1 MERLLVLG
9 LPILDLTSRQTVFW
23 TVVLSFPIA
32 KVARLLG
39 EMAPQNW
46 PLVAG
51 AAPPKTLSG
60 LVESPYRVLLLM
72 KSSVQGD
79 GVPRRIVAC
88 TLAECNPQEV
98 RSLALS
104 EGVGRGVLTT
114 SFPAAERED
123 ES

>member
-1 MERLLVLG
+1 M
-9 LPILDLTSRQTVFW
+9 FW

-39 EMAPQNW
+39 EMPE
-46 PLVAG
+46 VAG

-79 GVPRRIVAC
+79 GVSRRIVAC
-88 TLAECNPQEV
+88 TLAECDPQEV

-104 EGVGRGVLTT
+104 DGVGRGVLTT

-123 ES
+123 ESKFVY